1 MAHDV
6 FISHVEE
13 DADVALELALRL
25 EQKGFSTWCY
35 EVDSSA
41 GVSYLDQV
49 EKAIEQCKAI
59 ALVISRDSLGSHE
72 VTTEVDFGHQ
82 TRKPFIPILR
92 GIEHVE
98 FQARQPRW
106 RLVLGTATSVRIPG
120 AGIDAIV
127 PRVIDGLRKLGVA
140 RKKKP
145 NAERLAALRKAIQEP
160 PPEPD
165 ERLPRRSGGREPP
178 RPPEPQPTPLQRA
191 YEAAKRWASR
201 PVVWLPAVLAV
212 LVGAVV
218 VGIVALVGVL
228 RSGDGG
234 AGGAVPTATTTVG
247 TPPPVAQ
254 VPCGR
259 SPGESGSQPGIWV
272 TVPQIPSSAWSTGP
286 RDGIEYG
293 AAAVSWEDA
302 EIEKWLSNPLQD
314 GDSEQWVS
322 DAAAGYKVFYPLE
335 GGSTGA
341 PPGAQILVEVYYE
354 GSSPSGM
361 PIPVWLRQ
369 GTYEVQGDGSWKG
382 QTSFPD
388 LVRIGQDERVGVWV
402 SLVQRGWAAGLAGL
416 TNSGY
421 LAGCAIVISPSV
433 AVDTPEPGELQGAG
447 GLGPSARVLWVFHS
461 ALIWSSPAVVDGLV
475 YFGSFDGYVHA
486 LDASTG
492 EERWR
497 FQTGGE
503 VWSSPAVADGKV
515 YIGSGDYSL
524 YALNAVTGEQ
534 LWRFET
540 GAQVNSSPTVADG
553 VVYVGSTD
561 GCVYA
566 VDAATGKV
574 LWRFQTEDWVWS
586 SPAVIGGTVYI
597 GSKDK
602 YVYALDAA
610 TGELRW
616 RFRTGGLVA
625 SSPAVVDA
633 VVYVGSGDN
642 SVYALDAVTG
652 QQIWRFQTGGQ
663 VTSSP
668 AVVAGVVY
676 VGSEDNH
683 VYALHAAT
691 GDEAWRFGT
700 GKVSWSSPTV
710 ADGVVYIGSEDNSL
724 HALDAVTGRDIWH
737 LRTGAE
743 MWSSPTVA
751 DGVVY
756 VGNVNGFLY
765 AVALH

>member
-6 FISHVEE
+6 FISHVDE
-13 DADVALELALRL
+13 DADVALGIAIGL
-25 EQKGFSTWCY
+25 EQEGFRTWCY

-41 GVSYLDQV
+41 GVNYLDEVQN
-49 EKAIEQCKAI
+49 AIKQCKAI

-72 VTTEVDFGHQ
+72 VSTEVDFGHQ
-82 TRKPFIPILR
+82 TRKPFIPIRR
-92 GIEHVE
+92 GIEHVD
-98 FQARQPRW
+98 FLARQPRW
-106 RLVLGTATSVRIPG
+106 ELVLGTATSVRIPA
-120 AGIDAIV
+120 AGIEAIV
-127 PRVIDGLRKLGVA
+127 PRVIDGLKKLGVA
-140 RKKKP
+140 RRGKP
-145 NAERLAALRKAIQEP
+145 NAERLAALRNAIQESP
-160 PPEPD
+160 PKPD
-165 ERLPRRSGGREPP
+165 EQKRGEATGPF
-178 RPPEPQPTPLQRA
+178 EPQPTPLRRA
-191 YEAAKRWASR
+191 YEAAKKRASR
-201 PVVWLPAVLAV
+201 PVVWLPAALAV
-212 LVGAVV
+212 STGAAVL
-218 VGIVALVGVL
+218 GIVALAGVL

-322 DAAAGYKVFYPLE
+322 DPAAGYKVFYPLE

-354 GSSPSGM
+354 AWSPRNM
-361 PIPVWLRQ
+361 PMPVWLRQ

-388 LVRIGQDERVGVWV
+388 LVRIGQDERLGVWV
-402 SLVQRGWAAGLAGL
+402 SLVESGRAEGLAGL

-433 AVDTPEPGELQGAG
+433 AVDTPELGELQGVG

-492 EERWR
+492 EERWS

-503 VWSSPAVADGKV
+503 VWSSPAVADGRV
-515 YIGSGDYSL
+515 YIGSGDYYL

-534 LWRFET
+534 LWQFET

-566 VDAATGKV
+566 VDAATGKL

-586 SPAVIGGTVYI
+586 SPAVSGSIVYI
-597 GSKDK
+597 GSRDK

-610 TGELRW
+610 TGEER
-616 RFRTGGLVA
+616 
-625 SSPAVVDA
+625 
-633 VVYVGSGDN
+633 
-642 SVYALDAVTG
+642 
-652 QQIWRFQTGGQ
+652 WRFQTGG
-663 VTSSP
+663 TISPP
-668 AVVAGVVY
+668 AVAQGVAYITSGDGY
-676 VGSEDNH
+676 A
-683 VYALHAAT
+683 YALDTTTLEERWVPEHAPES
-691 GDEAWRFGT
+691 G
-700 GKVSWSSPTV
+700 P
-710 ADGVVYIGSEDNSL
+710 
-724 HALDAVTGRDIWH
+724 
-737 LRTGAE
+737 
-743 MWSSPTVA
+743 
-751 DGVVY
+751 
-756 VGNVNGFLY
+756 
-765 AVALH
+765 